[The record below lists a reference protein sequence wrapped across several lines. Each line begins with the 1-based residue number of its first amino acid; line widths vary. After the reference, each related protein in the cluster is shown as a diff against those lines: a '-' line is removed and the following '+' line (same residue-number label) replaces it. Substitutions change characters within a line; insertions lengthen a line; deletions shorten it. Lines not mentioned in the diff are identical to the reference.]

1 MSIASSYKQR
11 QQHKY
16 SKEQKTSYYST
27 TQYVNMQLLISETKK
42 PLNKK

>member
-11 QQHKY
+11 QQHKS
-16 SKEQKTSYYST
+16 SKEQKKAITVLHN
-27 TQYVNMQLLISETKK
+27 VNMQLLISETKK